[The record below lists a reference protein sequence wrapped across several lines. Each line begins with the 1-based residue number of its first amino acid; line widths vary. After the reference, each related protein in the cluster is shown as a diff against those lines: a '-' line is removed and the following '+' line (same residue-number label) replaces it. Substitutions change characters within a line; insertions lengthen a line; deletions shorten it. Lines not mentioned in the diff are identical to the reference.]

1 MPIVDFQYDNNQSIV
16 SKICIIVSCFLLL
29 LFICLFFCCCC
40 FVVVVVFHFSFLR
53 VDKVLTSYAAS
64 LINCFALG
72 VHMAGTVTTHWISSA
87 LNFSSPVSS
96 EMSLIVSS
104 FMNLMEWA
112 KTVLALTCFPLAASM
127 VVSKVRV

>member
-16 SKICIIVSCFLLL
+16 SQICIIVSCFLLL
-29 LFICLFFCCCC
+29 LFICLFI
-40 FVVVVVFHFSFLR
+40 FVVVVVFNFSFLR

-72 VHMAGTVTTHWISSA
+72 FHMAGTVNTHWISSA
-87 LNFSSPVSS
+87 LNCSSPVSS
-96 EMSLIVSS
+96 EMSLTASS

-127 VVSKVRV
+127 VVSKLRA

>member
-1 MPIVDFQYDNNQSIV
+1 MPVVDFQYDNNQSIV
-16 SKICIIVSCFLLL
+16 SQICIIVSCFLLL
-29 LFICLFFCCCC
+29 LFICLSFCCCC
-40 FVVVVVFHFSFLR
+40 CFVVVFHFSFLR

-72 VHMAGTVTTHWISSA
+72 AHMAGTVNTHWISSA
-87 LNFSSPVSS
+87 LNCSSPVSS
-96 EMSLIVSS
+96 EMSLIASS

-127 VVSKVRV
+127 VVSKLRV

>member
-1 MPIVDFQYDNNQSIV
+1 MPVVDFQYDNNQSIV
-16 SKICIIVSCFLLL
+16 SQICIIVSCFLLL
-29 LFICLFFCCCC
+29 LFICLSFCCCC
-40 FVVVVVFHFSFLR
+40 CFVVVFHFSFLR

-72 VHMAGTVTTHWISSA
+72 VHMAGTVNTHWISSA
-87 LNFSSPVSS
+87 LNCSSPVSS
-96 EMSLIVSS
+96 EMSLIASS

-127 VVSKVRV
+127 VVSKLRV